1 VKEVMARVKRLVQ
14 RGTSG
19 APAPGPTIYQF
30 GDVEVRFEPR
40 EVHKMGKQVA
50 LSYKEF
56 ELLKYL
62 IEHRGRTVSREEL
75 LEEIWGVDE
84 ELGVTTRT
92 VDTHVSNLRS
102 KLGQGFAQPF
112 IVAVHKVG
120 YKFVEPEGA
129 KATG

>member
-1 VKEVMARVKRLVQ
+1 MTLIQ
-14 RGTSG
+14 RGPSAG
-19 APAPGPTIYQF
+19 GVPGTTTYTF

-40 EVHKMGKQVA
+40 EVLKAGKQVA
-50 LSYKEF
+50 LSFKEF
-56 ELLKYL
+56 ELLKYM

-102 KLGQGFAQPF
+102 KLGAGFAQPF

-120 YKFVEPEGA
+120 YKFVEPA
-129 KATG
+129 